1 MRRILVVMLGML
13 LFGSVASAMRT
24 RRPPTLTDLT
34 DRNQLVELNNYL
46 SEVYEL
52 TNGRYT
58 LENLDI
64 DPQDVRKG
72 TKGDLVY
79 ATFSSIDHLC
89 INTSFPAAKDWTC
102 VNVETL
108 STCPGGDNQQV
119 QYNDNGTCRGE
130 LAFIYNEDSNS
141 VGIGEDVITPSA
153 TLEIDPADV
162 TTTVSGTLVAF
173 KSSPYTITIGTDGE
187 TLANQ
192 HANQFYPATISPAP
206 GGASEVVRSASTVYI
221 AGHSLDP
228 SGISIKDNA
237 DLMFG
242 NS

>member
-153 TLEIDPADV
+153 SLEIDPADV
-162 TTTVSGTLVAF
+162 TTTVSGILVAL
-173 KSSPYTITIGTDGE
+173 KSSPYTMTIGTSGE
-187 TLANQ
+187 TLTSLF
-192 HANQFYPATISPAP
+192 ANQFLAP
-206 GGASEVVRSASTVYI
+206 TTNGVSGAPTERITDVATVYI
-221 AGHSLDP
+221 DA
-228 SGISIKDNA
+228 
-237 DLMFG
+237 
-242 NS
+242 